1 MASKLPGPL
10 APGAVRA
17 RKPVSVGTRPC
28 TGAKRMIVTD
38 LTIVNDF
45 TVDITVSAGEVD
57 LYLRWASD
65 LLAPEKD
72 DDNGD
77 G

>member
-17 RKPVSVGTRPC
+17 RKPVRTSTRQC
-28 TGAKRMIVTD
+28 TGAKR
-38 LTIVNDF
+38 TIVNDF
-45 TVDITVSAGEVD
+45 TVDNNVSTGEVD

-65 LLAPEKD
+65 LLAPEKYD
-72 DDNGD
+72 DSAGT
-77 G
+77 